1 MWIRSNCLCVYNS
14 LQVCRNY
21 GRVSFTS
28 PSTVVRAFHSMHS
41 KSQWRLHHPLKLKHR
56 TTQPFNHRTV
66 RWYNQGG
73 GTNGGKGGGTNGGK
87 ESGKTNGGKE
97 GGKTNGGD
105 GGNFF
110 QKFFVNIRKELKG
123 GEVQESLKG
132 FNEEREEMQQSYVI
146 QQAKLKLGAM
156 IERAKDMLFKSS
168 EKTSTGWSIVKSTSS
183 KAYKEAADT
192 DIAKKGHAIGSQI
205 AKDVHKTA
213 EIVSKTDVGQ
223 VVRKGSEVV
232 KEDLLDDIIK
242 ESSPY
247 KAPEKIMT
255 RSDLASDFA
264 KPKTYSPD
272 DDTKGVVVTRQSK
285 WKQQWKEWK
294 ENNPISNS
302 LYGIKTRYD
311 ESDNIVIRASRVVTD
326 KVGDVVGG
334 AMTQSDMAEALAQIH
349 KIDPTFNKEEFVQ
362 QCKYEIIPSVL
373 EAFMQGNEPVLKDWC
388 HEAAFGVLSTVMKQ
402 RQEPGVKLRC
412 KVLEVKDID
421 VLMARV
427 LEQGPVLILGFRA
440 QQLTR
445 KTPAKGDGIEEE
457 ILEDVMYI
465 WALCRDQAI
474 YDPKTAWRVIEFGIQ
489 SAGKMLV

>member
-183 KAYKEAADT
+183 KA
-192 DIAKKGHAIGSQI
+192 
-205 AKDVHKTA
+205 
-213 EIVSKTDVGQ
+213 
-223 VVRKGSEVV
+223 
-232 KEDLLDDIIK
+232 
-242 ESSPY
+242 SSC
-247 KAPEKIMT
+247 
-255 RSDLASDFA
+255 L
-264 KPKTYSPD
+264 
-272 DDTKGVVVTRQSK
+272 
-285 WKQQWKEWK
+285 
-294 ENNPISNS
+294 
-302 LYGIKTRYD
+302 
-311 ESDNIVIRASRVVTD
+311 
-326 KVGDVVGG
+326 
-334 AMTQSDMAEALAQIH
+334 
-349 KIDPTFNKEEFVQ
+349 
-362 QCKYEIIPSVL
+362 
-373 EAFMQGNEPVLKDWC
+373 
-388 HEAAFGVLSTVMKQ
+388 
-402 RQEPGVKLRC
+402 
-412 KVLEVKDID
+412 
-421 VLMARV
+421 
-427 LEQGPVLILGFRA
+427 GPR
-440 QQLTR
+440 
-445 KTPAKGDGIEEE
+445 
-457 ILEDVMYI
+457 
-465 WALCRDQAI
+465 
-474 YDPKTAWRVIEFGIQ
+474 
-489 SAGKMLV
+489 